1 MMSVFDVFN
10 PLANVAPRF
19 TEEDLADIVEWF
31 DNKSK
36 PLLVL
41 SDSVPINVI
50 TIENLKDFL
59 ELKKFHKRCFH
70 YPSYAEIM
78 IEVENL
84 RAETIRM
91 LTKDQFI
98 YVLHKWVIEPD
109 LIHELKL
116 AFRVFDTE
124 KRNFLEIDEIKVI
137 VTSYGD
143 VFTDEETREML
154 RDANVRGDGN
164 VFYEDFV
171 DSLFSVAPEL
181 YQLKAEFL
189 YEDPNEDPS
198 VPPDPEPEPQP
209 EVLEPKPTLPPPSP
223 GPKKKG
229 NKK

>member
-41 SDSVPINVI
+41 SDSVPIN
-50 TIENLKDFL
+50 
-59 ELKKFHKRCFH
+59 
-70 YPSYAEIM
+70 
-78 IEVENL
+78 
-84 RAETIRM
+84 
-91 LTKDQFI
+91 
-98 YVLHKWVIEPD
+98 
-109 LIHELKL
+109 
-116 AFRVFDTE
+116 VFDTE

>member
-1 MMSVFDVFN
+1 MAVFDVFN
-10 PLANVAPRF
+10 PLANVTPRF
-19 TEEDLADIVEWF
+19 TEEHLADIVEWF

-36 PLLVL
+36 PLLIT
-41 SDSVPINVI
+41 SDSEPINVI
-50 TIENLKDFL
+50 TIENLKEFL
-59 ELKKFHKRCFH
+59 GLKKFHKRCFH

-78 IEVENL
+78 IEVEKL
-84 RAETIRM
+84 KAETIRM
-91 LTKDQFI
+91 LTKDQLI
-98 YVLHKWVIEPD
+98 YILDKWVIEAD
-109 LIHELKL
+109 LKHELKL
-116 AFRVFDTE
+116 AFKVFDTE

-143 VFTDEETREML
+143 AFSDEETRELL

-189 YEDPNEDPS
+189 YEDPNDDPS
-198 VPPDPEPEPQP
+198 VPPDPEPEPEP
-209 EVLEPKPTLPPPSP
+209 EVLEPEPTPPPP
-223 GPKKKG
+223 PPPRPKKKG